1 MKNLHRLLL
10 ATGLAALLSASVHA
24 ADSEPGYIDMG
35 QLVPSAKGEYVEIN
49 LSPSLLKFAAKIAS
63 KQEPAAAA
71 LIGNLKRVRVNVVS
85 LDDGNRKGT
94 IEQMDNIR
102 RKLES
107 QGWTQMVNVREKNG
121 GDNVNVHVKQASED
135 VIEGLVV
142 TVIGKK
148 GEAVFV
154 NIVGNISA
162 DQISEVATALNID
175 PLKKIHVKMKHRA
188 EQPEEK
194 A

>member
-1 MKNLHRLLL
+1 MKSIQRFV
-10 ATGLAALLSASVHA
+10 AVTGLAALLTASAFA
-24 ADSEPGYIDMG
+24 ADTEPGYIDMG

-49 LSPSLLKFAAKIAS
+49 LSPGMLKFAAKIVA

-94 IEQMDNIR
+94 IEQMEGIR

-107 QGWTQMVNVREKNG
+107 QGWTQMVNVREKEG
-121 GDNVNVHVKQASED
+121 GDNVNVHIKQASED

-154 NIVGNISA
+154 NLVGNIHA
-162 DQISEVATALNID
+162 DQIAEVASALNID
-175 PLKKIHVKMKHRA
+175 PLKKIHVKMKNRS
-188 EQPEEK
+188 EKTDEK

>member
-24 ADSEPGYIDMG
+24 VDSEPGYIDMG

-142 TVIGKK
+142 TVIDKK

-175 PLKKIHVKMKHRA
+175 PLKKIHVKMKNRT
-188 EQPEEK
+188 EKDEEK

>member
-10 ATGLAALLSASVHA
+10 ATGFAALLSASIYA

-142 TVIGKK
+142 TVIDKK

-175 PLKKIHVKMKHRA
+175 PLKKIHVKMKNRT
-188 EQPEEK
+188 EKDEEK